1 MQKWKKIF
9 AKKCIQNRKCFTKKN
24 LELFDFAKKGYRN
37 SCGFFFLK
45 YRKYD
50 HNFRNFWI
58 HQLQHEYNYYIKKPN
73 VQEKY
78 FLELFRL
85 DTYTKRP
92 INLIEDYNIE
102 NKWNY
107 WTFIHFIVA

>member
-1 MQKWKKIF
+1 MKKKYLQKKMYSKPKVFYKKESWTLWL
-9 AKKCIQNRKCFTKKN
+9 Q
-24 LELFDFAKKGYRN
+24 KKGYRN
-37 SCGFFFLK
+37 SSGFFFLK

-58 HQLQHEYNYYIKKPN
+58 HQLQHKYNYYIKKPN

-92 INLIEDYNIE
+92 INLIEDYDIE